1 MGPNTVQFSTGN
13 TILVVIALAL
23 LMTFRV
29 VWASDQSAHESS
41 KSLSLKEF
49 VVSHG
54 HSHPSSLNHLHVS
67 TPEISDQD
75 HLLLHALGA
84 VEKHLPINLAAV
96 PSSLRQDKPKLEKV
110 PAPLPEQTY
119 ALYRP
124 PKA

>member
-1 MGPNTVQFSTGN
+1 MALSKAQFSTGN
-13 TILVVIALAL
+13 TILVVIALSL
-23 LMTFRV
+23 LVMFRV

-67 TPEISDQD
+67 TPEMSDQD

-96 PSSLRQDKPKLEKV
+96 PPSLQQDKPVLEKA
-110 PAPLPEQTY
+110 PAPLPEQTC

>member
-1 MGPNTVQFSTGN
+1 MALSKAQFSAGN

-23 LMTFRV
+23 LMTLRV
-29 VWASDQSAHESS
+29 VWASDQNAHESS

-54 HSHPSSLNHLHVS
+54 HSHPSSLNHLHAS

-84 VEKHLPINLAAV
+84 VEKHLPIDLVAV
-96 PSSLRQDKPKLEKV
+96 PPSLLQGKPALEKTPV
-110 PAPLPEQTY
+110 PLPEQTFP
-119 ALYRP
+119 LYRP